1 MATLAK
7 RLVVHCQHYK
17 SKLWPSA
24 STAAADYRKQN
35 IQNENEHGLK
45 KYLYTIRVD
54 ITDTKS
60 EISIIDCFPR
70 IDKMSVYSSGRKSF
84 VSHRSSLA
92 KAKKVENFKFTSD
105 LKKLIQEFVNQKEQK
120 RYEELVLH
128 MRDSGLEIKD
138 KDLIMLLKEARS
150 CISLLD
156 RNCHLFVKVL
166 LIQKWPSRSVELVE
180 EYQGFLLDLC
190 SAHSYY
196 TELAINQLTQLF
208 LPVAFEDP
216 EWINGEPTEEDKL
229 AFSRVHNVLKI
240 LLRVIPILVTLDTHA
255 PKREIEE
262 MEARSKM
269 EEDVFSMDEAET
281 VKSTKHQ
288 VAHTLDV
295 CMEMMFRFFENELHD
310 SNKVLIW
317 DKTRAVYLDLINIFD
332 AVIIPT
338 FALNHVQFLLFRF
351 VSMKSTLYN
360 LFLQHLWKKVL
371 NVNASVVI
379 RQSAV
384 AYIASLLSRSTYIP
398 IGTLK
403 ETLSNFASW
412 IHGYISAEDSQENC
426 NQSKRVHCVF
436 YSICQALFYVIAFR
450 HRDLVQTK
458 KDLMFL
464 QGLNLSK
471 IATCKLNP
479 LRVCLPQVV
488 SNFAS
493 ITRTYQLAYCYSIIE
508 HNARNSIPVVER
520 DEAGLTTQLEEVYLD
535 MFFPFDPYL
544 LPRSKKYIDPLYRAY
559 NGPSAEDVSYSRHK
573 DDDDDFLM
581 ECSPSTTAMPSF
593 SYGTSPGFHL

>member
-1 MATLAK
+1 M
-7 RLVVHCQHYK
+7 
-17 SKLWPSA
+17 
-24 STAAADYRKQN
+24 
-35 IQNENEHGLK
+35 
-45 KYLYTIRVD
+45 
-54 ITDTKS
+54 
-60 EISIIDCFPR
+60 
-70 IDKMSVYSSGRKSF
+70 DKMSVYSSGRKSF

-105 LKKLIQEFVNQKEQK
+105 LKKLIQNFVNQKEQK
-120 RYEELVLH
+120 RYEELVVH

-166 LIQKWPSRSVELVE
+166 LIQKWPFRGVELVE
-180 EYQGFLLDLC
+180 EYQGFLLELC
-190 SAHSYY
+190 SAHSFY
-196 TELAINQLTQLF
+196 TELAINQLTKLF
-208 LPVAFEDP
+208 LPDAVEDP
-216 EWINGEPTEEDKL
+216 EWINGQPTEEDRL
-229 AFSRVHNVLKI
+229 AFSRVHDVLKI
-240 LLRVIPILVTLDTHA
+240 LLRVIPMSSELFFSSLTKNFPYHGNGAHVHECYVYNLLTILQYQSSMRRDILNLIISRLVTLDTHA

-262 MEARSKM
+262 MEARNKM
-269 EEDVFSMDEAET
+269 EEDMFAMDDAEAI
-281 VKSTKHQ
+281 KSSKHEL
-288 VAHTLDV
+288 AHTLDV
-295 CMEMMFRFFENELHD
+295 CMEMLFRFFENELHD

-317 DKTRAVYLDLINIFD
+317 DKAKAAYLDLINIFD
-332 AVIIPT
+332 SVILPT

-371 NVNASVVI
+371 NVNTSVVI

-384 AYIASLLSRSTYIP
+384 AYMASLLSRTTYIP
-398 IGTLK
+398 LVTLK
-403 ETLSNFASW
+403 EVLSNFASW

-450 HRDLVQTK
+450 HRDFAQTK

-508 HNARNSIPVVER
+508 HNSRNSIPVVER
-520 DEAGLTTQLEEVYLD
+520 DEAGLTTQLDEVYLD

-559 NGPSAEDVSYSRHK
+559 DGPSAEEVSYSRHK

-581 ECSPSTTAMPSF
+581 ECSSPSTTMPSF